1 MGQQQLLFIVLG
13 LIIVSIAIIAGI
25 NFFNTS
31 QNESVKDELI
41 SHSLAIG
48 SNAQQFFVKPT
59 HMGGG
64 DNTFNSGGAGNAG
77 FVIPGSMQ
85 STENGTYTGVATTF
99 TYTITATPKTIANK
113 TYSFSSVTCV
123 VSPTTMVTTVN

>member
-13 LIIVSIAIIAGI
+13 LIIVSIAVIGGI
-25 NFFNTS
+25 SMFNSS

-41 SHSLAIG
+41 SHSISIG

-64 DNTFNSGGAGNAG
+64 DNTFNTGGVTGTG
-77 FVIPGSMQ
+77 FVIPTSMN
-85 STENGTYTGVATTF
+85 STTNGTYTGVATTT
-99 TYTITATPKTIANK
+99 TYTITATPKTVSNK
-113 TYSFSSVTCV
+113 TYSFSSITCV
-123 VSPTTMVTTVN
+123 VNSTSMTTIVN